1 MAANVVQLEYKLVE
15 GQERSK
21 KRKNSLRERE
31 LRFICLRSTRNIK
44 TTMRHHFISIKM
56 AIIKKRKKERK
67 KISSVGRHAEKL
79 EHLCISDGNVK
90 WYSCCGK
97 QFGSFSKG

>member
-56 AIIKKRKKERK
+56 AIIKKKERK
-67 KISSVGRHAEKL
+67 KENIKCWQA
-79 EHLCISDGNVK
+79 
-90 WYSCCGK
+90 CGEVRTLVH
-97 QFGSFSKG
+97 F

>member
-1 MAANVVQLEYKLVE
+1 MVE

-31 LRFICLRSTRNIK
+31 LRFICLRSTTNIK

-56 AIIKKRKKERK
+56 TIIKKRK
-67 KISSVGRHAEKL
+67 ISSVGKNSEKL

>member
-1 MAANVVQLEYKLVE
+1 MAATVVRLEYKLVE
-15 GQERSK
+15 GQKRSK

-31 LRFICLRSTRNIK
+31 LRFICLRSTTNIK

-56 AIIKKRKKERK
+56 AIIKKKERK
-67 KISSVGRHAEKL
+67 KISSVGRNAEKL